1 MMKHTHQRSQSSTS
15 SKRPS
20 ISNPISADRFVPLSP
35 PRTKSPPPA
44 AATSPPRSRSAL
56 AGSMARSWLSRA
68 SSSGSSSSTP
78 YAPSKPVRISEP
90 KLSSTFDP
98 FTSPQR
104 SGFLGSGAIVVRTP
118 QEALAGTNVSMY
130 DIEPRAQSPLR
141 SEDRYEQ
148 PMSPPLPPIPDFED
162 DEEQESE
169 PEVKEEVEQVT
180 PSRSSTPSRPTR
192 APPPVPVE
200 DSVSTSP
207 PMTARRS
214 SLKSSPRN
222 SELFPPVPA
231 LPANIPLSPPQPPFD
246 AILLTPIPTGSI
258 DPAKVII
265 TLETCTATYR
275 TTLQTLTS
283 RPSYLS
289 TYLKSLLPSQEQ
301 DDDDVS
307 IGDDD
312 SAFNSIFH
320 HHLTSSGLLSQT
332 SSNIH
337 IFLDRPSAP

>member
-1 MMKHTHQRSQSSTS
+1 MIPTHNRSQSSTS

-20 ISNPISADRFVPLSP
+20 ISNPIPSDRFVPLSP

-56 AGSMARSWLSRA
+56 AGSMARGWLSRTSSSA
-68 SSSGSSSSTP
+68 SSTNAP

-90 KLSSTFDP
+90 KLSSAFDP
-98 FTSPQR
+98 FSMQR
-104 SGFLGSGAIVVRTP
+104 SGVLGSGAVIVRTP

-130 DIEPRAQSPLR
+130 ETEPRVQSPSR
-141 SEDRYEQ
+141 PEDRYEP

-162 DEEQESE
+162 DEEEE
-169 PEVKEEVEQVT
+169 PEQEVKEAEHVT

-192 APPPVPVE
+192 APPPIPVE
-200 DSVSTSP
+200 DNLLASP
-207 PMTARRS
+207 PLATRRS
-214 SLKSSPRN
+214 SLKSSATN
-222 SELFPPVPA
+222 SEYFPPVPA
-231 LPANIPLSPPQPPFD
+231 LPANVPPSPPQPPFEP
-246 AILLTPIPTGSI
+246 ILLSPIPTGAV
-258 DPAKVII
+258 DPSKTIV
-265 TLETCTATYR
+265 TLETCTSTYR
-275 TTLQTLTS
+275 SSLQTLIS

-289 TYLKSLLPSQEQ
+289 AYLKSLLPSQDR
-301 DDDDVS
+301 DDDEES
-307 IGDDD
+307 IRDDE

-320 HHLTSSGLLSQT
+320 HHLTSSGLLSQS